1 MKNCH
6 WNCGRK
12 TKNNTGICDDCWRNR
27 EAIYVA
33 RKPREAAAEKKPLS
47 PARQAALE
55 KLNAK
60 RRHELTKHFARHG
73 HFEHRNVK
81 EAV

>member
-1 MKNCH
+1 MKSCI
-6 WNCGRK
+6 WKCGGR
-12 TKNNTGICDDCWRNR
+12 TKNRTGICDDCWRKR

-33 RKPREAAAEKKPLS
+33 RKAREAAEEKKPLS

-60 RRHELTKHFARHG
+60 RRRELDEAFARHG
-73 HFEHRNVK
+73 TFS
-81 EAV
+81 AD